1 MRNRRTSRNRP
12 VVIWAI
18 VVALI
23 AGGFWYLWQQ
33 GGEQPQT
40 RVEKII
46 SPDRF
51 AQ

>member
-1 MRNRRTSRNRP
+1 
-12 VVIWAI
+12 VIWAI

-46 SPDRF
+46 SPDRL